1 MNITLEQFE
10 KVYNKYL
17 PNKFTI
23 FIFKHYAKD
32 DEKTSGV
39 KIKLADKIAWFV
51 LLPLFTLGLLFTILG
66 IPKIYIG
73 IVTISYS
80 IILTVMVLSGFVGV
94 TMNNRRIKK
103 IAKELGVGLKEYNDL
118 VDELFG

>member
-39 KIKLADKIAWFV
+39 KIKLADKITWFV